1 MDSRRP
7 STRSLLRWVILTRM
21 ALRTWAWQHLFHPLQ
36 VHTRRTH
43 FIMAT
48 RLLMDIFMHHI
59 HPSSQLDT
67 RTMGRPR
74 YWDQS
79 ILQLWG
85 RPRPARH
92 LPR

>member
-7 STRSLLRWVILTRM
+7 SIRSLLRWVIPTRM
-21 ALRTWAWQHLFHPLQ
+21 ALRTWAWQRLFHPFQ
-36 VHTRRTH
+36 VHTRRTR

-48 RLLMDIFMHHI
+48 RLLMDISMPHI

-79 ILQLWG
+79 TLQL
-85 RPRPARH
+85 
-92 LPR
+92 